1 MEETGIKVKNIR
13 YYKSQ
18 PWGIAQDI
26 LVGFFCEAEGDDE
39 IRLDESELKSA
50 QWLKRDEI
58 ELQPDSISLTN
69 EMMKMFK
76 EGKNP

>member
-1 MEETGIKVKNIR
+1 MYDHRNV
-13 YYKSQ
+13 
-18 PWGIAQDI
+18 
-26 LVGFFCEAEGDDE
+26 GDDE
-39 IRLDESELKSA
+39 IRLDENELKFA

-69 EMMKMFK
+69 EMIKLFK